1 MRRNLGG
8 RDLVSVAGTLL
19 VVMTGLGLITM
30 PQIVGADWPGW
41 TSLMLLVAV
50 LVVPVAWVLIG
61 LTAGSATVAR
71 WIAVL
76 AVGAVLVRLVWSTYD
91 AGPAVLIAVLPL
103 LAIVLVVSAAIAY
116 LWPRATTR
124 EIQDVAQRN
133 GWQVVEPSAVRLPAL
148 PLPVGRSWSVRNVVQ
163 TPAGL
168 AFEVRWLQWR
178 GPVCLPRRMSV
189 FVATLPV
196 GLPAA
201 EVRPGGLARSDLT
214 LESAEFN
221 RSFDVLGDDAR
232 YLTALLHPRTM
243 QALLDARPVSLV
255 IAGTALVL
263 YDDQPLTAES
273 LARGAGALAR
283 IDVPRHVLDDWGYA
297 APPPGRGVRLTG
309 RRFDRSAGATLLR
322 MTTLATGL
330 LGLTLLTCLAAAA
343 TEPGFAPPHS
353 VGRILTGG
361 AVLVAVATACA
372 LLRRAHSRTA

>member
-1 MRRNLGG
+1 MRRNLGR

-19 VVMTGLGLITM
+19 VVATGLGLIMM

-50 LVVPVAWVLIG
+50 LVVPAAWVLIG
-61 LTAGSATVAR
+61 LSAGTAKVAR

-91 AGPAVLIAVLPL
+91 AGPAVLVAVLPL
-103 LAIVLVVSAAIAY
+103 LAILVLVSAALAY

-124 EIQDVAQRN
+124 EIQEIARRN
-133 GWQVVEPSAVRLPAL
+133 GWRVVEPSAVRLPVL
-148 PLPVGRSWSVRNVVQ
+148 PLPVGRSWSVRNVVE
-163 TPAGL
+163 TPDGL

-178 GPVCLPRRMSV
+178 GPLCRPRRMSV

-196 GLPAA
+196 ALPAV

-214 LESAEFN
+214 LESTEFN
-221 RSFDVLGDDAR
+221 RSFDVIGEDAR
-232 YLTALLHPRTM
+232 YLTAVLHPRTM

-263 YDDQPLTAES
+263 YADHALTTES
-273 LARGAGALAR
+273 LTRGVTALSR

-297 APPPGRGVRLTG
+297 APQPGHGVRVTG
-309 RRFDRSAGATLLR
+309 GRFDRSTGAALLR

-330 LGLTLLTCLAAAA
+330 LGLTLFTCLAAAA
-343 TEPGFAPPHS
+343 TEPGFNPPHS
-353 VGRILTGG
+353 VGRLLTGG
-361 AVLVAVATACA
+361 AVLVAIAAGCA
-372 LLRRAHSRTA
+372 LVRRVHSRAA